1 MSYHIIMKNGRLA
14 MLTSVVALLFAF
26 GIVVG
31 TTTPVLAASTKGTKG
46 AGVATISAKGTLI
59 VPSAKT
65 IPVAKDVSRQEPIA
79 KVACELFLTGS
90 DRNIWNCLIQRL
102 DTGTSWHNYYTTDKD
117 KILEDVEAQART
129 DALIGTRS

>member
-1 MSYHIIMKNGRLA
+1 MSHLFIKKNGRLV
-14 MLTSVVALLFAF
+14 MLSSVIALLFAIS
-26 GIVVG
+26 IVVG
-31 TTTPVLAASTKGTKG
+31 TTTPALAMGTKVTRG
-46 AGVATISAKGTLI
+46 ASVATISAKGAPT
-59 VPSAKT
+59 VPSTKT
-65 IPVAKDVSRQEPIA
+65 IPVAKDVSSQEPIA